1 MQRRDGSWTY
11 ILVTPDGLLTGSLP
25 WLLDKVRSVGLDP
38 IAGRLICVKPETM
51 LNIYAPPT
59 RNRPASLPSDRA
71 FDLWFGL
78 GPGCVLVLHRN
89 GNDACAAMLEAK
101 GETIPTVARPDTIR
115 YAGENGLMNLVHCPD
130 NEVGAVNELAQ
141 IVGRKCAFDLQQL
154 AMSPNDKVRQLTVD
168 SLGDSLPAHCGREA
182 LSMPLIV
189 NKIRLRIV
197 QQMAIRGASSNVILS
212 VLTEARSALRWEHDE
227 IIQMPTSAGR
237 ASVAQAHNDQL
248 HGLLIDIAGQLED
261 AATEEILSRLSA
273 SIIGPQSNWLGTL
286 AGIRACGIY
295 LSETESA
302 ALELSTHSM

>member
-11 ILVTPDGLLTGSLP
+11 ILVTPDGLLTGSFP

-78 GPGCVLVLHRN
+78 GPGCVLLLHRN

-115 YAGENGLMNLVHCPD
+115 YAGENGLMNLLHCPD

-154 AMSPNDKVRQLTVD
+154 AMSPMTR
-168 SLGDSLPAHCGREA
+168 
-182 LSMPLIV
+182 
-189 NKIRLRIV
+189 
-197 QQMAIRGASSNVILS
+197 S
-212 VLTEARSALRWEHDE
+212 VS
-227 IIQMPTSAGR
+227 
-237 ASVAQAHNDQL
+237 
-248 HGLLIDIAGQLED
+248 
-261 AATEEILSRLSA
+261 
-273 SIIGPQSNWLGTL
+273 
-286 AGIRACGIY
+286 
-295 LSETESA
+295 
-302 ALELSTHSM
+302 